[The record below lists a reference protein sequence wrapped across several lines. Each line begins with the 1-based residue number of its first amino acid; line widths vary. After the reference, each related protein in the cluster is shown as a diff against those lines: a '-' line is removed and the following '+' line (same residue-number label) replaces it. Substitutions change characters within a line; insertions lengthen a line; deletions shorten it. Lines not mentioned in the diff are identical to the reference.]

1 MEYKDTPIQKRLR
14 IPTREE
20 FHRLAS
26 NRLSLGDF
34 DTCHSADGVQIAKIL
49 AALNWTYNNERWR
62 SND

>member
-1 MEYKDTPIQKRLR
+1 MKYKETHCQNALR

-20 FHRLAS
+20 FHRFAS

-34 DTCHSADGVQIAKIL
+34 DTSYSADGVQIAKIS